1 MRRSE
6 RFYLGIYRDSLGS
19 SWAVFDRSRPPSWSG
34 SHDPILWLA
43 DPGAFMQARG
53 PAKPAAH
60 SEFQHDDP
68 DDVWGKREATHG

>member
-43 DPGAFMQARG
+43 YPGDDGATR
-53 PAKPAAH
+53 AA
-60 SEFQHDDP
+60 SVLGEYLSGVRRALD
-68 DDVWGKREATHG
+68 